1 MTAKPVHSPEIE
13 EDLPFQHRNWRAQR
27 IGWALLGAV
36 VLAGLAGL
44 LGSGPLSSAQ
54 HSRGAGLTVKY
65 ERFVRHG
72 APSKIEVTV
81 GKPARTVRI
90 AISRSF
96 LETLEMRQLLPSPG
110 QVRAGDGFVVYVF
123 EPVGSGPMR
132 VTFVFQPDQLG
143 SHEAQIAVDDGP
155 ELTIRQFTYP

>member
-1 MTAKPVHSPEIE
+1 MTAKHVRSPEIE

-54 HSRGAGLTVKY
+54 DSGGAGLTVEY

-72 APSKIEVTV
+72 AQSKIEVIV
-81 GKPARTVRI
+81 GKPANTVRI

-96 LETLEMRQLLPSPG
+96 LEASEMRQILPAPL
-110 QVRAGDGFVVYVF
+110 QARAGDGFVVYVF
-123 EPVGSGPMR
+123 ERAGSGPMH
-132 VTFVFQPDQLG
+132 VTFVFQPDELG
-143 SHEAQIAVDDGP
+143 SHEVQIAVDDASA
-155 ELTIRQFTYP
+155 LALRQFTYP